1 MRISKAWI
9 VAAKDIRVF
18 LRRKSAIY
26 SLVLFPI
33 IVAIG
38 LPLVL
43 RFAGARQGGLSSTR
57 LPILMNSFSFFF
69 LIGAAMLPIV
79 LASYS
84 LVGEKIEKSLEPL
97 LAAPITDSE
106 LLLGK
111 SIAAFIPPVGAIYVS
126 SIVFMVLANLVT
138 HNTLGYLYFP
148 NWTIGL
154 ILLLLAP
161 LSAILSIEWSVIV
174 SSRASDA
181 RAAQM
186 QGLFIALPLLA
197 IYVASEVGA
206 ISLDTK
212 TLLIISAVILA
223 ADIILF
229 FLSTKTFQRE
239 EILTKWT

>member
-9 VAAKDIRVF
+9 VATKDMRVF
-18 LRRKSAIY
+18 LRKKYAIY
-26 SLVLFPI
+26 SMVLFPL
-33 IVAIG
+33 VVSVG

-43 RFAGARQGGLSSTR
+43 RFVGARQGDLSSTR

-69 LIGAAMLPIV
+69 LIGAATLPTV

-111 SIAAFIPPVGAIYVS
+111 SIAAFIPPVGAIYIS
-126 SIVFMVLANLVT
+126 SIVFMVLANLLT
-138 HNTLGYLYFP
+138 HDTLGYSYFP

-154 ILLLLAP
+154 VLLLLTP

-186 QGLFIALPLLA
+186 QGLFIVLPLIA

-223 ADIILF
+223 ADLILF

>member
-9 VAAKDIRVF
+9 VAAKDMRVF
-18 LRRKSAIY
+18 LRKRYAVY
-26 SLVLFPI
+26 SLVLFPLF
-33 IVAIG
+33 VGIG

-43 RFAGARQGGLSSTR
+43 HFAGARHGGISSAQ
-57 LPILMNSFSFFF
+57 LPIIMNAFSFFY
-69 LIGAAMLPIV
+69 LIGAAALPTV

-97 LAAPITDSE
+97 PAAPITDRE
-106 LLLGK
+106 LLVGK
-111 SIAAFIPPVGAIYVS
+111 SIAAFIPPLAAIYIS
-126 SIVFMVLANLVT
+126 SIIFMALANIVT
-138 HNTLGYLYFP
+138 HNTLGYSYFP

-154 ILLLLAP
+154 ILLLLVP

-174 SSRASDA
+174 SSRASDP

-186 QGLFIALPLLA
+186 QGLFIVLPLAA

-212 TLLIISAVILA
+212 TLFIISGVILA

-229 FLSTKTFQRE
+229 FFSTKSFERE

>member
-1 MRISKAWI
+1 MRISKSWI
-9 VAAKDIRVF
+9 VATKDMRVF
-18 LRRKSAIY
+18 LRKKYAIY
-26 SLVLFPI
+26 SLVLFPL
-33 IVAIG
+33 IVGIG
-38 LPLVL
+38 LPFVL
-43 RFAGARQGGLSSTR
+43 RFAGARQGGLHGAV
-57 LPILMNSFSFFF
+57 LLNIMNAFSFFF
-69 LIGAAMLPIV
+69 VIGSSLLPTV

-111 SIAAFIPPVGAIYVS
+111 SIAAFIPPVGAIYIS
-126 SIVFMVLANLVT
+126 SIVFMALSDILT
-138 HNTLGYLYFP
+138 RNTLGYLYFP

-154 ILLLLAP
+154 ILLVVVP

-186 QGLFIALPLLA
+186 QGLFIVLPLAA

-206 ISLDTK
+206 ISLDTG
-212 TLLIISAVILA
+212 TLWIISGLILI

>member
-9 VAAKDIRVF
+9 VATKDMRVF
-18 LRRKSAIY
+18 LRKKYAIY
-26 SLVLFPI
+26 SLVLFPL
-33 IVAIG
+33 IVSVG

-43 RFAGARQGGLSSTR
+43 RFAGARQGGLSTTR
-57 LPILMNSFSFFF
+57 LPILMNAFSFFF
-69 LIGAAMLPIV
+69 LLGAASLPTL

-111 SIAAFIPPVGAIYVS
+111 SIAAFIPPVGAIYIG
-126 SIVFMVLANLVT
+126 SIVFMALADLVT

-154 ILLLLAP
+154 VLLLMVP
-161 LSAILSIEWSVIV
+161 LSAILSIEWCVIV

-186 QGLFIALPLLA
+186 QGLFIALPLAA

-212 TLLIISAVILA
+212 TLLIISAAILA

>member
-9 VAAKDIRVF
+9 VATKDMRVF
-18 LRRKSAIY
+18 TRKKYAIY
-26 SLVLFPI
+26 SMVLFPL
-33 IVAIG
+33 IVSIG
-38 LPLVL
+38 LPLVIH
-43 RFAGARQGGLSSTR
+43 FVGARNAAR
-57 LPILMNSFSFFF
+57 IPILMNSFSFFF
-69 LIGAAMLPIV
+69 LIGAAMLPIL

-111 SIAAFIPPVGAIYVS
+111 SIAAFIPPVGAIYIS
-126 SIVFMVLANLVT
+126 SIVFMALANLVT

-148 NWTIGL
+148 NWTIGSV
-154 ILLLLAP
+154 LLLLTP

-174 SSRASDA
+174 SSRANDA

-197 IYVASEVGA
+197 IYVASEVQA

-212 TLLIISAVILA
+212 TLLSISGVILI

-229 FLSTKTFQRE
+229 FLSTRTFQRE